1 MAAAPVF
8 RLFQTGSAA
17 AIALGHGAQSAAKAA
32 GIVAIARGTTIHLG
46 HPPHPVILA
55 LFAALFVGT
64 LLGGWPVIRTL
75 GERITRIDPMRGFA
89 AEVSAVA
96 VLYPATLLGV
106 PVSSTHVVAS
116 SIVGTALASPTRSV
130 RWAVVRRM
138 VLVWLLTVP
147 ACALAGAAVAIAVR
161 AAA

>member
-1 MAAAPVF
+1 M
-8 RLFQTGSAA
+8 
-17 AIALGHGAQSAAKAA
+17 
-32 GIVAIARGTTIHLG
+32 
-46 HPPHPVILA
+46 
-55 LFAALFVGT
+55 
-64 LLGGWPVIRTL
+64 IRTL

-130 RWAVVRRM
+130 NWAVVRRM